1 MVKFLYKIKN
11 NKLLSVVICL
21 GVLIILFNLFVAV
34 FDIVQIVMLSKN
46 SANYMSAFKP
56 LNIVAGILNLVEIGL
71 IVFYLIFRK
80 RKLKVQN

>member
-1 MVKFLYKIKN
+1 MVEFLYKIKN

-46 SANYMSAFKP
+46 SA
-56 LNIVAGILNLVEIGL
+56 LL
-71 IVFYLIFRK
+71 
-80 RKLKVQN
+80 